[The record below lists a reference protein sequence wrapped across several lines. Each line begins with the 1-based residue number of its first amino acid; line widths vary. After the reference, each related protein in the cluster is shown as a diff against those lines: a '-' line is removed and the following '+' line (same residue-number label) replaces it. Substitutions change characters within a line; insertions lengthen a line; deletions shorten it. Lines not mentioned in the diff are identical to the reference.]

1 MCIKKTMRLSRIFL
15 SVAVVA
21 SVGAS
26 AQTAVVS
33 DGTFIRRQSAS
44 LETQAV
50 ARIADN
56 QRYVGNE
63 IDGYCNSG
71 FGIHGYT
78 GSFKCGGMVAKGLL
92 ADYIGC
98 KIVGMRFYLCEP
110 VGKSTA
116 FVTTVAAQ
124 NGYITDPPV
133 LSKEVAETRQGWN
146 EVMFDYPYSI
156 GESSTLRGFMVG
168 YTFEQTAE
176 GKPNTPI
183 AVSGTGTSY
192 GFMIYGNL
200 DQGTSWYNMGTT
212 NGNLMVQLIV
222 EREGGFLAYD
232 VAMDQFLPGVLYA
245 KAGET
250 RSFGFYCHNVGTG
263 EIAKNGMTFG
273 VSVDG
278 SEVGE
283 FSNSE
288 AVEAGDNGS
297 RVEGTVTMPGD
308 LSLGSHD
315 MSVYVKS
322 VNGAEP
328 EGNLGN
334 DRLTSQF
341 KVYAESFPRQKQ
353 LVEQFTSQY
362 CMYCPRGYDVLNGLA
377 EKRGDLAWIAYHGD
391 MGDNQRDEYTIA
403 DSYNFMAF
411 SCGGN
416 LPAASVNRYYYD
428 KVDVNFYK
436 TVGLTTAYSSLQ
448 KDLGISLFDG
458 LINMSADIYPSFTTV
473 DISSSFDAA
482 SRQLTVTVSGKTAAQ
497 FAELFGDDAA
507 LSVYL
512 TEDGLWGKQKNGD
525 RMMSRYPHDHTLRM
539 FLTSPYGDA
548 LGAAE
553 GKYEKKFTVSLDS
566 KWNADN
572 MHVIAVVSRPVKT
585 TVHGNSLYLA
595 SKGSDLWVDNAEMV
609 KLGASTTGISSVSA
623 PATAAQTRVYS
634 LDGTCLGTSVDRLP
648 KGIYIVGGKKI
659 VK

>member
-1 MCIKKTMRLSRIFL
+1 MKLSRIFL
-15 SVAVVA
+15 SIAVVA
-21 SVGAS
+21 SVSAS
-26 AQTAVVS
+26 AQTAVTS
-33 DGTFIRRQSAS
+33 DGNFIRRQTAS
-44 LETQAV
+44 MKAPAV

-56 QRYVGNE
+56 QRYVGND
-63 IDGYCNSG
+63 IASYCNTG
-71 FGIHGYT
+71 MGIKGYT

-116 FVTTVAAQ
+116 FVSTVAS
-124 NGYITDPPV
+124 NGYVNDSPL
-133 LSKEVAETRQGWN
+133 LSKEVADTHQGWN
-146 EVMFDYPYSI
+146 EVMFDYSYTV
-156 GESSTLRGFMVG
+156 GESTTLRGFMVG
-168 YTFEQTAE
+168 YTFEQTAD
-176 GKPNTPI
+176 GKPDTPI
-183 AVSGTGTSY
+183 AVSGTGTSG
-192 GFMIYGNL
+192 GFMVYGDL
-200 DQGTSWYNMGTT
+200 DQGLSWYNMGTSD
-212 NGNLMVQLIV
+212 GNLMVQLII

-250 RSFGFYCHNVGTG
+250 RSFGFYCHNVGTS
-263 EIAKNGMTFG
+263 EIAKQDVTFG

-278 SEVGE
+278 TEVGE
-283 FSNSE
+283 FSNDDV
-288 AVEAGDNGS
+288 VEAGDDASSYVN
-297 RVEGTVTMPGD
+297 GTVAMPGD
-308 LSLGSHD
+308 LGLGSHD

-322 VNGAEP
+322 VNGTAP
-328 EGNLGN
+328 EGNLAN
-334 DRLTSQF
+334 DRLSSSF

-391 MGDNQRDEYTIA
+391 MGASQIDEYTLA

-416 LPAASVNRYYYD
+416 LPAAAVNRYYYD
-428 KVDVNFYK
+428 YAGVNYYN
-436 TVGLTTAYSSLQ
+436 TVGLTTAYPSSQ
-448 KDLGISLFDG
+448 KDLGISVFDE

-473 DISSSFDAA
+473 DIASAYDAA
-482 SRQLTVTVSGKTAAQ
+482 TRQLTVTVSGKTAAQ

-507 LSVYL
+507 LSVYI
-512 TEDGLWGKQKNGD
+512 TEDGLWGKQKNND
-525 RMMSRYPHDHTLRM
+525 RMMPRYPHDHTLRM
-539 FLTSPYGDA
+539 YLTSPYGDA
-548 LGAAE
+548 LGAAD
-553 GKYEKKFTVSLDS
+553 GKYEKKFTVSLDG

-585 TVHGNSLYLA
+585 TSHGGSLYLA

-609 KLGASTTGISSVSA
+609 KLGASTTGISPVSA
-623 PATAAQTRVYS
+623 TATAAPARVYT

-648 KGIYIVGGKKI
+648 KGIYIVNGKKI

>member
-1 MCIKKTMRLSRIFL
+1 MAVMAS
-15 SVAVVA
+15 SVCA
-21 SVGAS
+21 G
-26 AQTAVVS
+26 AQTAVPT
-33 DGTFIRRQSAS
+33 DGNFIRRQPARR
-44 LETQAV
+44 ENQPA

-56 QRYVGNE
+56 QRYLGNE
-63 IDGYCNSG
+63 IDDYCNTG
-71 FGIHGYT
+71 FGIQGYT
-78 GSFKCGGMVAKGLL
+78 GSFKCGGMVAKDLL
-92 ADYIGC
+92 ANYVGC

-124 NGYITDPPV
+124 NGYINDSPV

-156 GESSTLRGFMVG
+156 GESSTLRGFMAG

-192 GFMIYGNL
+192 GFMIYGDL
-200 DQGTSWYNMGTT
+200 DQGTSWYNMGTK
-212 NGNLMVQLIV
+212 NGNLMVQLII

-263 EIAKNGMTFG
+263 EIAKDGMTFG

-283 FSNSE
+283 FSNSD
-288 AVEAGDNGS
+288 AVEAGDDGS
-297 RVEGTVTMPGD
+297 YVAGTVTMPGD
-308 LSLGSHD
+308 LSLGSHE

-328 EGNLGN
+328 EGNLNN
-334 DRLTSQF
+334 DRLTSPF

-362 CMYCPRGYDVLNGLA
+362 CAYCPRGYDVLNGLA

-391 MGDNQRDEYTIA
+391 MGDSQKDEYTIA

-416 LPAASVNRYYYD
+416 LPAAAVNRYYYD
-428 KVDVNFYK
+428 YAGVNFYN
-436 TVGLTTAYSSLQ
+436 TVGLTTAYPSNQ
-448 KDLGISLFDG
+448 KNLGISVFDE

-473 DISSSFDAA
+473 DIASSFDAA
-482 SRQLTVTVSGKTAAQ
+482 SRQLAVTVSGKTAVQ
-497 FAELFGDDAA
+497 FAEMFGDDAV

-512 TEDGLWGKQKNGD
+512 TEDGLWGKQKNND
-525 RMMSRYPHDHTLRM
+525 RMMPRYPHDHTLRM

-548 LGAAE
+548 LGAAD
-553 GKYEKKFTVSLDS
+553 GKYEKKFTVSLDG

-585 TVHGNSLYLA
+585 TSHGGSLYLA

-609 KLGASTTGISSVSA
+609 KLGASTTGISPVSA
-623 PATAAQTRVYS
+623 TSTAAPARVYT

-648 KGIYIVGGKKI
+648 KGIYIVNGKKI